1 MKVKITS
8 HCSKFS
14 LLLNCLLF
22 SVQFSFAQTPAS
34 SNLSKSVLACNLPPI
49 ITCPSNITVSPGASS
64 DPAAFGC
71 AKALPGAVG
80 CNQPIVSY
88 IDRVTSTGPC
98 IGEETIQRIWTAA
111 DPEDPTVRSFCIQH
125 IPLTDQ
131 LLGTTGVQ
139 NGAGVDLG

>member
-1 MKVKITS
+1 M
-8 HCSKFS
+8 
-14 LLLNCLLF
+14 F

-80 CNQPIVSY
+80 CNQPIVSH

-111 DPEDPTVRSFCIQH
+111 DPEDPTVRSFCIQY
-125 IPLTDQ
+125 ISKADKTAPVFQNCPKDTSILSNEKYYLTLIHFASYHHQ
-131 LLGTTGVQ
+131 K
-139 NGAGVDLG
+139 

>member
-80 CNQPIVSY
+80 CNQPIVSHQQ
-88 IDRVTSTGPC
+88 DLVLVKKLSNVFGLLL
-98 IGEETIQRIWTAA
+98 
-111 DPEDPTVRSFCIQH
+111 
-125 IPLTDQ
+125 IPKT
-131 LLGTTGVQ
+131 LL
-139 NGAGVDLG
+139 